1 MAKPSL
7 KAPVGGSFEIPS
19 EGPVQGVCVDLI
31 DLGVVPGFEGRPEHK
46 IELVFQV
53 DEFNEKGDQRLEV
66 RRRFTLSMN
75 AKSNLRKFIQSW
87 RGKPLTDEEAGE
99 FELYDLIGQNAML
112 QIVHQPSDKGGTWAN
127 IDGIMRV
134 GKGAEK
140 MEPENYKRREKKA
153 DGPQAEQPKPT
164 GAKQAAKPRPAP
176 APEPQDEDEEV
187 PF

>member
-19 EGPVQGVCVDLI
+19 EGPVQGVCADLI

-53 DEFNEKGDQRLEV
+53 DELNEKGDQRLEV

-87 RGKPLTDEEAGE
+87 RGKPMTDEEAAD
-99 FELYDLIGQNAML
+99 FELFDLIGQNAML

-127 IDGIMRV
+127 IDGIMRI

-140 MEPENYKRREKKA
+140 LEVENYKRREKKA
-153 DGPQAEQPKPT
+153 DATPQQEQPKP
-164 GAKQAAKPRPAP
+164 GKAAGKPAPKPAP
-176 APEPQDEDEEV
+176 APEPEDDDEV